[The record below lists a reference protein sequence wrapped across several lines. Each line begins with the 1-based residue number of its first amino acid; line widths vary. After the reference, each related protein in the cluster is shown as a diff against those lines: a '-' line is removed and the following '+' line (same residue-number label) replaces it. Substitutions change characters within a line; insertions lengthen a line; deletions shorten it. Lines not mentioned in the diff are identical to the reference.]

1 VLTTE
6 QKMFLARVTQS
17 AVMFWRSILHRSP
30 IARVRRSG
38 LNWELDLR
46 EGIDFSIWLL
56 GSFEPTTVAA
66 YSRYL
71 RPGQVVLDIGANIGA
86 HTLPMARLVG
96 DAGKVVSFEPTSYAY
111 GKLCDN
117 VSANSKL
124 ANRIQCVQAMLI
136 DSDLGQVPDQ
146 LYSSW
151 PLGREQDVH
160 ELHLGKL
167 MSTEGARA
175 ATLDTLVGE
184 LGPERVD
191 FIKLDIDGF
200 EPRMFRGATQVLQ
213 RWRPT
218 IIMELAPYV
227 LKEEGSSLAEL
238 IEILAANSYSLWQL
252 DGVTKLPMDY
262 AELDGIIP
270 RGSSLNVIAMVG
282 RSDV

>member
-1 VLTTE
+1 MLTTE
-6 QKMFLARVTQS
+6 QKISLARVVQS
-17 AVMFWRSILHRSP
+17 IVMFGRSVLCRSP

-38 LNWELDLR
+38 LNWELDLK

-71 RPGQVVLDIGANIGA
+71 KPGSIVLDIGANIGA

-96 DAGKVVSFEPTSYAY
+96 DMGKVVSFEPTVYAFK
-111 GKLCDN
+111 KLCEN
-117 VSANSKL
+117 VSANPVL

-136 DSDLGQVPDQ
+136 DDDLGQARDH

-160 ELHLGKL
+160 QLHMGKL
-167 MSTEGARA
+167 MPTDGARA

-184 LGPERVD
+184 LRLERVD
-191 FIKLDIDGF
+191 LIKLDIDGF
-200 EPRMFRGATQVLQ
+200 EPRMFRGASRVLK
-213 RWRPT
+213 RWHPP

-227 LKEEGSSLAEL
+227 LEEEGSSLAEL
-238 IEILAANSYSLWQL
+238 IEILATNSYSLRQL
-252 DGVTKLPMDY
+252 DGVSRLPMDS
-262 AELDGIIP
+262 EKLGSMIP
-270 RGSSLNVIAMVG
+270 TGSSLNVIAMAG
-282 RSDV
+282 